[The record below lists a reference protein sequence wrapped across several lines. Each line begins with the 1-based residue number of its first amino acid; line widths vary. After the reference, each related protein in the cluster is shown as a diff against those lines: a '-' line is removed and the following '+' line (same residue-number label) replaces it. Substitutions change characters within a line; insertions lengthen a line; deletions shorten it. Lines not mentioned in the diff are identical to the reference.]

1 MPDTENERDAALLN
15 SETAI
20 ESQSEIALDD
30 NADTGD
36 SASEFE
42 NENQEDEVV
51 KADAVKMSEAGTHRF
66 AAENLSARRGQ
77 FARADEPYD
86 WNRCTTVITLQVMPP
101 RAEQEAASRKVFL
114 SVRTHADPPHTLN
127 MRWSD
132 LEPRLPEEIK
142 VLLTR
147 VQQDLPQRA
156 AKRAAADQAERQRQE
171 ELEAQAEKRAAEK
184 KAKGQS
190 ITSATRGVKHNKR
203 VDLNAPPALPAS
215 QAVAETDS
223 APAPSAIDSPT
234 NAPSQAVQPVSVDA
248 NPEATVARAQMS
260 LF

>member
-1 MPDTENERDAALLN
+1 MPEPENERDAAMLD
-15 SETAI
+15 
-20 ESQSEIALDD
+20 SEIKESENELDLD
-30 NADTGD
+30 NNADTHDGAAE
-36 SASEFE
+36 SE
-42 NENQEDEVV
+42 NENNEDG
-51 KADAVKMSEAGTHRF
+51 GTQANDGKERQVETHSVT
-66 AAENLSARRGQ
+66 AENLSARRGQ